1 MKTDIITVSS
11 RGKRMETAMEQV
23 EKVAVYNNL
32 SRKNALHL
40 RLLTEEMM
48 GMMRSITGETQGEFW
63 IEDDTE
69 SAELHLRVRT
79 PLDTQ
84 RRNQLIAAS
93 TSGKNEATRTLMGKL
108 RSFFEFGSAFT
119 APFVLDGN
127 AEMYAAV
134 TAWSLKE
141 YRNQLQ
147 EYRAVNGAGAEEE
160 WDELE
165 KSVVSHV
172 ADEVKVSVEN
182 DVAEMIIYKWML

>member
-1 MKTDIITVSS
+1 MKTDVIAVSN
-11 RGKRMETAMEQV
+11 RGTEIEEALKLTETFAQT
-23 EKVAVYNNL
+23 KGL
-32 SRKNALHL
+32 DTKKALHL

-79 PLDTQ
+79 LLDPE

-108 RSFFEFGSAFT
+108 RSFFETGSVFT

-127 AEMYAAV
+127 AEMYTAA
-134 TAWSLKE
+134 TAWSMAE
-141 YRNQLQ
+141 YRDRLR
-147 EYRAVNGAGAEEE
+147 EYRAANGEGAEEE

-172 ADEVKVSVEN
+172 ADEVKVRVEG

>member
-1 MKTDIITVSS
+1 MKTDVITVSNK
-11 RGKRMETAMEQV
+11 GTEIEEALKLT
-23 EKVAVYNNL
+23 EKFAQTKGL
-32 SRKNALHL
+32 DTKKALHL

-69 SAELHLRVRT
+69 SAELHLRVKT
-79 PLDTQ
+79 LLDPQ
-84 RRNQLIAAS
+84 KRDQLIAAS

-108 RSFFEFGSAFT
+108 RSFFEYGSAFT

-127 AEMYAAV
+127 AEMYAAI

-141 YRNQLQ
+141 YRSQLR
-147 EYRAVNGAGAEEE
+147 EYRAANGAGAEEE

-182 DVAEMIIYKWML
+182 NVAEMIIYKWML

>member
-1 MKTDIITVSS
+1 MKTEVIAVSN
-11 RGKRMETAMEQV
+11 RGTEIEEALKLT
-23 EKVAVYNNL
+23 EKFARTKGL
-32 SRKNALHL
+32 DTKKALHL

-48 GMMRSITGETQGEFW
+48 GMTRSITGETQGEFW

-69 SAELHLRVRT
+69 SAELHLRVKT
-79 PLDTQ
+79 LLDPQ
-84 RRNQLIAAS
+84 KRDQLIAAS
-93 TSGKNEATRTLMGKL
+93 TSGKNEATHTLMGKL

-127 AEMYAAV
+127 AEMYAAI

-141 YRNQLQ
+141 YRSQLR
-147 EYRAVNGAGAEEE
+147 EYRAANGAGAEEE

-182 DVAEMIIYKWML
+182 NVAEMIIYKWML